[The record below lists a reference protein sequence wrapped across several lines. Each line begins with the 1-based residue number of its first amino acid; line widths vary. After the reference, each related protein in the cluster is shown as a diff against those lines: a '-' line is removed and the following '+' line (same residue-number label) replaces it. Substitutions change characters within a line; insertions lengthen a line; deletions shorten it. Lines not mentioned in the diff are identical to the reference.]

1 VQSKTRAPDDFHLRM
16 VVEGLVR
23 EGRTQRQIEAIV
35 ERLTHSAV
43 PTTRRSLPAIVRRL
57 ISA

>member
-1 VQSKTRAPDDFHLRM
+1 MQLKTRAQDDLHLRV

-23 EGRTQRQIEAIV
+23 EGRTQREIEAIV

-57 ISA
+57 VSA